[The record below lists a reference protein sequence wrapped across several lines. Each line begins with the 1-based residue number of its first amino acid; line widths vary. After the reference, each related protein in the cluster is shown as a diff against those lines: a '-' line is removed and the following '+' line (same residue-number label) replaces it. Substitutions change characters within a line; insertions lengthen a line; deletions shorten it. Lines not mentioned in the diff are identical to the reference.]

1 MLPDLRDHP
10 LPVVEETLGGKSLS
24 FAGNEVQSAMRI
36 LEPDALD
43 LEYTRLMMGFLV
55 FCPRP
60 RRLLMVG
67 LGGGSLAKF
76 CYAYLPEADITTVE
90 INPHV
95 IALRKDFAIP
105 DDNARFRVILGD
117 AAQFVAQTPERFDVV
132 IVDGFDALGVPPE
145 LNTLQFYADCR
156 RVLAPAGVVVVNLHS
171 CHPCFSLYVE
181 RLQAAMGS
189 TITLVSD
196 HEGSNCLGFACPEEG
211 ASRSHPLGSR
221 RPETM
226 PPPAW
231 AGICSSVA
239 RVFLAAKSLRRS
251 GGAAI
256 RAECLTTGHQSL
268 TSPTSPAVIVT

>member
-1 MLPDLRDHP
+1 MPDLRDHP
-10 LPVVEETLGGKSLS
+10 LPVVEETLSGKSLS

-36 LEPDALD
+36 LEPDVLD

-76 CYAYLPEADITTVE
+76 CYAYLPQTDITTVE

-105 DDNARFRVILGD
+105 DDNARFRVLLGD

-132 IVDGFDALGVPPE
+132 VVDGFDALGVPPE
-145 LNTLQFYADCR
+145 LSTLQFYADCR
-156 RVLAPAGVVVVNLHS
+156 RVLAPTGVVVVNLHS
-171 CHPCFSLYVE
+171 CHPSFSRYVE
-181 RLQAAMGS
+181 RLQAALGS
-189 TITLVSD
+189 SLTLVSD
-196 HEGSNCLGFACPEEG
+196 HEDSNCLCFACPEEG
-211 ASRSHPLGSR
+211 ALQAHPLVAR

-239 RVFLAAKSLRRS
+239 RVFLAAKSVRRS
-251 GGAAI
+251 ASATIGVDCQFA
-256 RAECLTTGHQSL
+256 GHQSL
-268 TSPTSPAVIVT
+268 TSPTSTEVIST